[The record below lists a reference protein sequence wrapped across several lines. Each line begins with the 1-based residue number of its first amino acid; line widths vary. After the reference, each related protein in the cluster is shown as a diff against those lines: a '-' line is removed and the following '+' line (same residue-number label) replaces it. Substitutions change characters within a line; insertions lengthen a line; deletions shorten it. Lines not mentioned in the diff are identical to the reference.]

1 MKVIYRL
8 GFYLAG
14 FSFGLIFLAFFLNG
28 KKTSCNYTPNA
39 RVIDNLLQK
48 EIVFSKEIKEKQPN
62 LTKEKIK
69 EFIKIGK
76 VNFSKSDVKK
86 DSCKKYHIEIKTS
99 NSGFFEVINC
109 AKSLNIISFS
119 KP

>member
-1 MKVIYRL
+1 MKVLYRL
-8 GFYLAG
+8 GFYLGG

-28 KKTSCNYTPNA
+28 KKISCNYTPNA

-48 EIVFSKEIKEKQPN
+48 KIIFANKIKEKQPN

-69 EFIKIGK
+69 EYIKIGT

-86 DSCKKYHIEIKTS
+86 DSCKKYFIEIKS
-99 NSGFFEVINC
+99 SDSGFFEVINC
-109 AKSLNIISFS
+109 AKTLNIISFS

>member
-1 MKVIYRL
+1 MKVLYRL

-14 FSFGLIFLAFFLNG
+14 LSFGLIFLAFFLNG

-48 EIVFSKEIKEKQPN
+48 EIIFSNEIKQKQPN
-62 LTKEKIK
+62 LTREKIK

-86 DSCKKYHIEIKTS
+86 DSCKKYHIEINTS
-99 NSGFFEVINC
+99 DSGFFEVINC
-109 AKSLNIISFS
+109 AKTLNIISFS